1 MDNIENKAILKGV
14 LVSPFAKKIGVKI
27 LCNTKAGKPKA
38 YITNAE
44 AVFLLSILEN
54 SPLSN
59 NTVIMGYGK
68 IIKATVAG
76 KINIDAIL
84 NALWTTWFI
93 SETLSN
99 RIFSDNLGKSTLP
112 NAIPTTPKGS
122 WYNLSA

>member
-1 MDNIENKAILKGV
+1 MKIYIQ
-14 LVSPFAKKIGVKI
+14 KIGVKI
-27 LCNTKAGKPKA
+27 FCNTNAGKPKA
-38 YITNAE
+38 YIARAE

-59 NTVIMGYGK
+59 NTVIIGIGK

-76 KINIDAIL
+76 KINIDAIFK
-84 NALWTTWFI
+84 ALCTSRFI
-93 SETLSN
+93 SDTLSN

-122 WYNLSA
+122 